1 MATRAADPQL
11 ATRVVHGGGDV
22 LVLSMRRMAQLVAY
36 CIEYEF
42 EDILAELLGADR
54 IEPADLEGLEFSRR
68 VYRYTR
74 LMSGSRGFARTMS
87 ATRGAIK
94 LTRDYELFFP
104 IFNHAHELFAL
115 ACVPEWRK
123 RCRIAACFI
132 SELWLHQLP
141 HYLVEMLADFD
152 HIFLGVI
159 HPIKEVERIS
169 GRPCTYLPLAADVLK
184 FSPYP
189 EPPKRSIDACN
200 IGRRSTVTHEALMR
214 RASQGDFFYYY
225 DTVAAS
231 GVDLKQRTFRVQDP
245 AEHRFLLANLLRRS
259 RYYFAYRG
267 FVNDPAFTQGR
278 DEISARFYEG
288 AAAGT
293 VMLGEGPATE
303 EFTRQFNWDDVII
316 PAPFDAPD
324 IAKLIG
330 DLDKDPQRL
339 DRIRRAN
346 VHNAA
351 LRHDWLHRLRV
362 VLNTFN
368 LPVTDAMIARE
379 KGLEAVAKQ
388 ALGSTV
394 DAIPATVRR
403 ERV

>member
-1 MATRAADPQL
+1 MMTTRTADLQFAAHIVP
-11 ATRVVHGGGDV
+11 GGGDV
-22 LVLSMRRMAQLVAY
+22 LVLSMRRLSQLVAY

-42 EDILAELLGADR
+42 EDILTELMGADR
-54 IEPADLEGLEFSRR
+54 IEPIDMGGLEFSRR

-74 LMSGSRGFARTMS
+74 LMSGSRRLSHTMS
-87 ATRGAIK
+87 STRGAIK

-115 ACVPEWRK
+115 ASVPEWRK
-123 RCRIAACFI
+123 RCRVAACFI
-132 SELWLHQLP
+132 SEVWLHKLP

-152 HIFLGVI
+152 HIFLGVM
-159 HPIKEVERIS
+159 HPIRDVERIT

-189 EPPKRSIDACN
+189 EAPRRSIDVCN
-200 IGRRSTVTHEALMR
+200 IGRRSNVTHEALMR
-214 RASQGDFFYYY
+214 RALQGDFFYYY

-245 AEHRFLLANLLRRS
+245 AEHRFLLATLLRRS

-267 FVNDPAFTQGR
+267 FVNDPAYAQAR
-278 DEISARFYEG
+278 NEISARFYEG

-293 VMLGEGPATE
+293 VMLGEGLATE
-303 EFTRQFNWDDVII
+303 EFVRQFNWDDVII
-316 PAPFDAPD
+316 PVPFDAPD
-324 IAKLIG
+324 IAEVIG
-330 DLDKDPQRL
+330 ELEKDPQRL

-351 LRHDWLHRLRV
+351 LRHDWLHRLRD
-362 VLNTFN
+362 VLNTLK
-368 LPVTDAMIARE
+368 LPETDAMIARE
-379 KGLEAVAKQ
+379 KRLEFVAKE
-388 ALGSTV
+388 ALGSTPPSV
-394 DAIPATVRR
+394 AEIQKS
-403 ERV
+403 